1 MAWSRFRRVLALGG
15 WLVLALLLAPGCAKE
30 EFPKTYV
37 VKGKAVFK
45 NGKPFPG
52 AELITFRLVTDPE
65 QRAYGTIEK
74 DGTFVLN
81 TIALTSKARSARL
94 PGAVEGE
101 FLVNIRPGAGA
112 GPLDPDDMPAGRQMM
127 GIKLKKTY
135 KIEAKEVNDITVI
148 VE

>member
-1 MAWSRFRRVLALGG
+1 MAWSSFRRVLILGL
-15 WLVLALLLAPGCAKE
+15 WLPLALLLAPGCAKD

-52 AELITFRLVTDPE
+52 AELITFSMVTDPE

-81 TIALTSKARSARL
+81 TIALYDA
-94 PGAVEGE
+94 PGARDSPAPSRGSSK
-101 FLVNIRPGAGA
+101 LTSAPAGA
-112 GPLDPDDMPAGRQMM
+112 SGKLDPRRYARWTQYGGDQAQEDLQDRSQG
-127 GIKLKKTY
+127 G
-135 KIEAKEVNDITVI
+135 
-148 VE
+148 